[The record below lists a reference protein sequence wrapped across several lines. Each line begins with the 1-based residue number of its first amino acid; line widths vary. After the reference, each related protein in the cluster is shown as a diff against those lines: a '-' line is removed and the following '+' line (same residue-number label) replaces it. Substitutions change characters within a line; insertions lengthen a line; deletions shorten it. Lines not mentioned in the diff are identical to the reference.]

1 MALAERYV
9 EPFKN
14 FRFRVKW
21 DGRYVAG
28 VSRITAL
35 RRRSEIVKH
44 NEGGDPAVGR
54 KSPGRTEFDSISLER
69 GISNDAA
76 FEAWANQV
84 WSLGPTNDQGAPK
97 EFRKDLVIELY
108 DDAGRLAVAYN
119 VFRCWVSEYQALP
132 DLDVGANS
140 VAIETI
146 KLEIEGWARDMSQA
160 SSAANRP
167 GN

>member
-1 MALAERYV
+1 MASAEQYI

-28 VSRITAL
+28 VNRITAL
-35 RRRSEIVKH
+35 RRRSEIVRH
-44 NEGGDPAVGR
+44 NEGADPAIGR

-69 GISNDAA
+69 GISGDRT
-76 FEAWANQV
+76 FENWANQV
-84 WSLGPTNDQGAPK
+84 WSMERPNGEQGSRD
-97 EFRKDLVIELY
+97 FRKDVVIEVY
-108 DDAGRLAVAYN
+108 DDAGQLAVAYN
-119 VFRCWVSEYQALP
+119 LFRCWVSEYQALP

-146 KLEIEGWARDMSQA
+146 KLEVEGWSRVISKTTPSTNQ
-160 SSAANRP
+160 
-167 GN
+167 